1 MMGDRSLI
9 STWEQDIILAHM
21 SEGDRIRPL
30 HKPGNSDFGP
40 VLGKT
45 TRKILLG
52 KTSRKLAICLWLTV
66 RGKESNYE
74 KIKTQT
80 YTYLGM

>member
-40 VLGKT
+40 VLGKK
-45 TRKILLG
+45 TRKLLLG
-52 KTSRKLAICLWLTV
+52 KNLKKACHLPMANSKREREQL
-66 RGKESNYE
+66 
-74 KIKTQT
+74 
-80 YTYLGM
+80 